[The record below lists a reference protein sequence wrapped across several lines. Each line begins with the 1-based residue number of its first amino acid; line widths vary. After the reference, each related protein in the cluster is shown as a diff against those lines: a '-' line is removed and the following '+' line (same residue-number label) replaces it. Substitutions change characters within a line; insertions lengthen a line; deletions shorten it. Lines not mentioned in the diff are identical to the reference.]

1 MKAPKMVNLAIEE
14 TSGVDHPAHLHE
26 GWMVIKAANPAE
38 VNEMVAS
45 LIAKHDDS
53 NTEESSTG
61 LGHEG
66 KKEESMPDVTKDA
79 EVAVEET
86 VETPVVEETPAT
98 DAPVAEE
105 AAIAVEEA
113 VEAPAAEE
121 TPATEDD
128 VLKSAPE
135 AVRNMVEAL
144 RKSADESVAR
154 AVAAEAELEK
164 SRDAAADAEA
174 IEKAKAWSHL
184 SLDAEVVGKSLRRLA
199 IVDTE
204 LAKSIEETLSSVN
217 AQAESANI
225 FAEIG
230 KSATSVAGGS
240 AIDQISALAKS
251 AVAAGDA
258 KTFEQAF
265 ANVAGSNPD
274 LYTQYLNEK
283 AGA

>member
-1 MKAPKMVNLAIEE
+1 MPKAPKMVNLSIEE

-26 GWMVIKAANPAE
+26 GWMVIKAANPNE
-38 VNEMVAS
+38 VSEIVAS
-45 LIAKHDDS
+45 LVAKHDET
-53 NTEESSTG
+53 NTEASDTG
-61 LGHEG
+61 SDLEG
-66 KKEESMPDVTKDA
+66 NKEESMPDQETSA

-86 VETPVVEETPAT
+86 V
-98 DAPVAEE
+98 APVAEE
-105 AAIAVEEA
+105 TPAEAPVEDA
-113 VEAPAAEE
+113 APAAEATE
-121 TPATEDD
+121 APAEEAPASEDD

-144 RKSADESVAR
+144 RKSADDAAAR
-154 AVAAEAELEK
+154 AVAAEAELQK

-184 SLDAEVVGKSLRRLA
+184 SLDAEVLGKALRRLA
-199 IVDTE
+199 SVDE
-204 LAKSIEETLSSVN
+204 DLAKSIEEVLSSVN

-230 KSATSVAGGS
+230 KSAAPVEGVT
-240 AIDQISALAKS
+240 AIDRISALAKS
-251 AVAAGDA
+251 AVAAGEA

-274 LYTQYLNEK
+274 LYNQYLTEK